1 MNDQNKSW
9 EPEIFTLDEIVKS
22 ISDFEQLLRQK
33 QSSILLPPGSPIETA
48 GLAALEMLDTFKRNV
63 PHDTRQ
69 DHRTEWRQAI
79 ALADMLR
86 KVLRI
91 AGHPRF
97 DRIWP
102 HVLLLLGNTNTALN
116 VWNRKEDQDANKIF
130 ELYMALVLA
139 PLCPDLELEDPK
151 HSAGGKNPDVIAPL
165 NGSRWAFA
173 CKVMHSASPN
183 AFIQRVREGVK
194 QIQDSD
200 AEKGIVV
207 ISLKNLLQH
216 DFFWTMT
223 ANSQVWNLV
232 MPGPVQPEIARRM
245 FVHYCK
251 SYHHQII
258 QKLLGGPAA
267 FNDVFKN
274 TKAVPAVL
282 LHLCSTIC
290 VVDQEKSS
298 FHFLR
303 MFGSLN
309 ADPLPRDVQTTLE
322 KLNNSL
328 HGRFV
333 DVSATNPIAADMTN
347 TSQQPKPERTPK
359 I

>member
-1 MNDQNKSW
+1 MNNPNGNWQ
-9 EPEIFTLDEIVKS
+9 PEIFTLEEIVQS
-22 ISDFEQLLRQK
+22 VFDFENLVREKQK
-33 QSSILLPPGSPIETA
+33 SLPRGSPIETA
-48 GLAALEMLDTFKRNV
+48 GLAALEMLDTFKCNV
-63 PHDTRQ
+63 PHDTQ
-69 DHRTEWRQAI
+69 HDHRTEWRQAI

-97 DRIWP
+97 DQIWP
-102 HVLLLLGNTNTALN
+102 HVLLLLGNTNIALN

-151 HSAGGKNPDVIAPL
+151 HSAGGKNPDIIAPL

-173 CKVMHSASPN
+173 CKVMHSHSPN

-194 QIQDSD
+194 QIKNSD

-216 DFFWTMT
+216 DFFWTMQ
-223 ANSQVWNLV
+223 ANSEIWNLV

-245 FVHYCK
+245 FVHYCE

-258 QKLLGGPAA
+258 QELLGGPAA
-267 FNDVFKN
+267 FNDVFKD

-290 VVDQEKSS
+290 VVNQGKPS

-309 ADPLPRDVQTTLE
+309 ADPLKPHVLATLE
-322 KLNNSL
+322 GLNNSL
-328 HGRFV
+328 HSRFANLY
-333 DVSATNPIAADMTN
+333 SASVTAVAP
-347 TSQQPKPERTPK
+347 TP
-359 I
+359 